1 MNKLKILSPITL
13 FSILVI
19 FVVLVLSTKGSSVP
33 ATPENMLTTLRE
45 ETMPFELS
53 PERGRYALVDSIVD
67 NRSVY
72 FSKEIAKYILP
83 DLGFYNDKYVS
94 LFPPGTSIIAIP
106 FYYLGK
112 ISGYPQYFA
121 FLTSSFFAFLSC
133 LVIYEIA
140 NILTKNQSIS
150 IISSLTYLFGTTAF
164 AYSTTLYQHHIV
176 SFSLILGILLLL
188 DDEKIMNTFAI
199 WTLGGLLFFVEYQ
212 ALIFYL
218 PVMVT
223 NTLQN
228 MIITKE
234 QQNLRIKIN
243 NIIFIGVVGFLISLT
258 PFFYYNM
265 ITYGKF
271 YQLAGT
277 VQSSKTV
284 SEDPET
290 GELILPRSENIQEAS
305 GFFHI
310 YKLPNS
316 VSVLLTSTDR
326 GVIYFSPV
334 IIFSIFG
341 LVPLYRKNKEL
352 AVTIILMILSIILL
366 YGMWGDPWGGWAFGT
381 RYLIPAFA
389 LMSIPIGMA
398 LNKYGKKW
406 YFALPFTLVFFY
418 SVFINL
424 NGALTTNQIPPSIE
438 VESQKYPYYTFI
450 HNVNLAMEGKTSSF
464 IYKTFLSDI
473 DFRIFFFSIY
483 ALIVVVLIINY
494 YLFFIDHRQKDD

>member
-1 MNKLKILSPITL
+1 
-13 FSILVI
+13 
-19 FVVLVLSTKGSSVP
+19 
-33 ATPENMLTTLRE
+33 
-45 ETMPFELS
+45 
-53 PERGRYALVDSIVD
+53 
-67 NRSVY
+67 
-72 FSKEIAKYILP
+72 
-83 DLGFYNDKYVS
+83 
-94 LFPPGTSIIAIP
+94 
-106 FYYLGK
+106 
-112 ISGYPQYFA
+112 
-121 FLTSSFFAFLSC
+121 
-133 LVIYEIA
+133 
-140 NILTKNQSIS
+140 
-150 IISSLTYLFGTTAF
+150 
-164 AYSTTLYQHHIV
+164 
-176 SFSLILGILLLL
+176 LLLL
-188 DDEKIMNTFAI
+188 DDEKFMNTFAI

-352 AVTIILMILSIILL
+352 AVTIIFMILSIILL

-424 NGALTTNQIPPSIE
+424 NGALTTNQIPPSVE